1 LDFPLDWTE
10 NPLVAL
16 YFSVR
21 DRQDISND
29 GMLFAYRHGAQEI
42 DIESSADRFAID
54 QIVLVRPPHLDQRVI
69 AQQSVFTAE
78 PPRFEKKRGEGSDL
92 NYWYVSVK
100 SKAEIRNE
108 LAKLGISES
117 SLFPGL
123 VSLAT
128 GIKDELFRDRL
139 LKDRNSRAD

>member
-1 LDFPLDWTE
+1 MLDWTE

-21 DRQDISND
+21 DQQEISND
-29 GMLFAYRHGAQEI
+29 GMLIAYRHGAQEI
-42 DIESSADRFAID
+42 DIESRSDPFTID
-54 QIVLVRPPHLDQRVI
+54 EIVLVRPPHLDQRVI
-69 AQQSVFTAE
+69 AQHSVFTAE
-78 PPRFEKKRGEGSDL
+78 PPRFEKGGREGSDL

-100 SKAEIRNE
+100 SKTEIKNE

-123 VSLAT
+123 ASLAA
-128 GIKDELFRDRL
+128 GIKDELLITR
-139 LKDRNSRAD
+139 KADSEA